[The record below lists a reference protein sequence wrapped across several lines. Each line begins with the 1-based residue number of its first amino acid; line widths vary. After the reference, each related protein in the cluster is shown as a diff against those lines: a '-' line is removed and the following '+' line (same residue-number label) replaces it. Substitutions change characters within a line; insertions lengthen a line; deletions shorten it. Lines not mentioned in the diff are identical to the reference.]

1 MQAATQQIAN
11 DTIAQ
16 CKALEI
22 DRSLCPINMEDL
34 RRGFGHEDNV
44 VDPLMEQ
51 MRSVLRLG
59 PRASD
64 ASQHR
69 ARRFSDADRPED
81 GASASLRTTM
91 VRSRDGTRWLPA
103 PDEQSLRYGQRK
115 TESAIEDHESIAKS
129 GLIHHECASAVC
141 AVARV
146 FETTEL
152 LELIISFL
160 ETKDIIPLRL
170 TSKQWNSTICESPQL
185 RLHFFTYGQWAR
197 PGSQFQLLPLSVPG
211 LAIELGHELHLGRWI
226 KITFTPECARR
237 ISQNSNPTRR
247 VRARSI
253 FEGLRGG
260 LGSRRRGSNDTW
272 PATQSSPTINSTLQY
287 EDLFVTQP
295 PLLGMQAFIVF
306 TDDEQEKENSFDPDS
321 ESPPAELLPCA
332 KLSCDAGITLG
343 FLAETAQSLLNS
355 QPAGPSTAKD
365 VRVVFKGI
373 MSFCAAETAPKKRT
387 RTRIVTPI

>member
-1 MQAATQQIAN
+1 
-11 DTIAQ
+11 
-16 CKALEI
+16 
-22 DRSLCPINMEDL
+22 MEDL
-34 RRGFGHEDNV
+34 RREFDHEENV

-51 MRSVLRLG
+51 MRSILRLG

-69 ARRFSDADRPED
+69 ARRFSDADRPEN
-81 GASASLRTTM
+81 GIFPRTRTSM

-103 PDEQSLRYGQRK
+103 PDEQSLRYGQSR
-115 TESAIEDHESIAKS
+115 TDSATDDQESIATS
-129 GLIHHECASAVC
+129 DLQDHTCESAVC

-152 LELIISFL
+152 LELILSFL
-160 ETKDIIPLRL
+160 ETKDVISLRR
-170 TSKQWNSTICESPQL
+170 TSKQWNSTVCESPQL

-211 LAIELGHELHLGRWI
+211 LSIGLGDELHLGRWI
-226 KITFTPECARR
+226 KITFTPECAKR
-237 ISQNSNPTRR
+237 ISRNADPTRR

-272 PATQSSPTINSTLQY
+272 PATKPTPNTNSTLQY
-287 EDLFVTQP
+287 EDLLVTQP

-306 TDDEQEKENSFDPDS
+306 TDDEQEKENFCDPDD
-321 ESPPAELLPCA
+321 ESPPSELLPCA

-355 QPAGPSTAKD
+355 QPAGPSTATD
-365 VRVVFKGI
+365 ARVAFKGI
-373 MSFCAAETAPKKRT
+373 MSFCPAETTPKRRT